1 MSGKKK
7 RDREYKCTNRL
18 QESKRP
24 LYGLAFNLTDA
35 RYKNVFASVGI
46 NRVTVYKCLPQG
58 EVTVLQAYVDEDKDE
73 NFYTVCWSCDDFG
86 CPMLAVSGSHGVIRI
101 IDCSQFRLQKSF
113 TGHGGSVNELRVQP
127 QKPELLLSAS
137 KDESVRLW
145 NIKTGVCVLIL
156 AGSAAHRN
164 EVLSVDFHPSDMK
177 KILSCG
183 MDSSIKIWSLKDF
196 WRYVEMSFTWDGLR
210 TDFPTK
216 YVQFPLLSAF
226 DVHNNYVDCARWL
239 GDLVLSKSVDNEIV
253 LWKPPKVLGN
263 GHSDG
268 SVDVLQKYA
277 VPECDIW
284 FMKFSMDFHCTTL
297 TIGNREGKI
306 FVFEPQNSPLAIT
319 KLGTPQCKSP
329 VRQTAT
335 SFDGS
340 TILCC
345 CEDGSIW
352 RWDLSTASSK
362 DE

>member
-73 NFYTVCWSCDDFG
+73 NFYTWQPWGYSDN
-86 CPMLAVSGSHGVIRI
+86 
-101 IDCSQFRLQKSF
+101 RLQPISVAK
-113 TGHGGSVNELRVQP
+113 GHGGSVNELRVQP